1 MAIAERFMFDTAFDE
16 LDELSTVG
24 RKNELSDTF
33 SQSGNKPSANDIKLE
48 KELEE
53 EKRIEQ
59 IREENYQN
67 GKKDGNS
74 EALMGIE
81 ESVNKLLI
89 TISDEMNNLE
99 AKQDL
104 VNKEISDNLILLT
117 QTIIKKIFPTLAKN
131 SAVEEIIKVI
141 VDLPKLYTEE
151 PEILV
156 KINPLIINQL
166 NDRLSEKILDNTRLK
181 KLKLVEDSS
190 VEEGDCQIDWSNG
203 SAERNLDKLEQKVD
217 NIIAQ
222 NINSISKQNN
232 DEDGKKSF
240 TASNEINNKM
250 NKVGDQNEEIVNTKI
265 VESESETETI
275 APAEPAGKFI
285 VNAPP
290 DVFAK

>member
-24 RKNELSDTF
+24 RQNELSDAF
-33 SQSGNKPSANDIKLE
+33 SQSGNNTSANDIKLE

-81 ESVNKLLI
+81 ESINKLLI

-181 KLKLVEDSS
+181 KLKLVEDLS

-203 SAERNLDKLEQKVD
+203 SAERNLDKLVQKMD
-217 NIIAQ
+217 DIISQ
-222 NINSISKQNN
+222 NINSINKQNN
-232 DEDGKKSF
+232 DENGEKSL
-240 TASNEINNKM
+240 TTSNETNNKIE
-250 NKVGDQNEEIVNTKI
+250 DQNEEIFNTKI
-265 VESESETETI
+265 VESKTETETI
-275 APAEPAGKFI
+275 ISPESDDSNK
-285 VNAPP
+285 
-290 DVFAK
+290 

>member
-33 SQSGNKPSANDIKLE
+33 SQSGNNTSANDIKLE

-81 ESVNKLLI
+81 ESINKLLI

-203 SAERNLDKLEQKVD
+203 SAERNLDKLVQKMD
-217 NIIAQ
+217 DIIAQ

-232 DEDGKKSF
+232 DEDGEKSL
-240 TASNEINNKM
+240 TTSNETNDKIE
-250 NKVGDQNEEIVNTKI
+250 DQNEEIFNTNI
-265 VESESETETI
+265 VESKTETETETI
-275 APAEPAGKFI
+275 IRPESDDSNK
-285 VNAPP
+285 
-290 DVFAK
+290 

>member
-33 SQSGNKPSANDIKLE
+33 SQSGNNTSANDIKLE

-203 SAERNLDKLEQKVD
+203 SAERNLDKLVQKMD
-217 NIIAQ
+217 DIIAQ

-232 DEDGKKSF
+232 DEDGEKSL
-240 TASNEINNKM
+240 TTSNETNDKIE
-250 NKVGDQNEEIVNTKI
+250 DQNEEIFNTNI
-265 VESESETETI
+265 VESKTETETI
-275 APAEPAGKFI
+275 IRPESDDSNK
-285 VNAPP
+285 
-290 DVFAK
+290 

>member
-24 RKNELSDTF
+24 RQNELSDAF
-33 SQSGNKPSANDIKLE
+33 SQSGNNTSANDIKLE

-81 ESVNKLLI
+81 ESINKLLI

-166 NDRLSEKILDNTRLK
+166 NDHLSEKILDNTRLK

-203 SAERNLDKLEQKVD
+203 SAERNLDKLVQKMD
-217 NIIAQ
+217 DIISQ
-222 NINSISKQNN
+222 NINSINKQNN
-232 DEDGKKSF
+232 DENGEKSL
-240 TASNEINNKM
+240 TTSNETNNKIE
-250 NKVGDQNEEIVNTKI
+250 DQNEEIFNTKI
-265 VESESETETI
+265 VESKTETETI
-275 APAEPAGKFI
+275 IRPESDDSNK
-285 VNAPP
+285 
-290 DVFAK
+290 

>member
-33 SQSGNKPSANDIKLE
+33 SQSGNNTSANDIKLE

-53 EKRIEQ
+53 EKRTEQ

-81 ESVNKLLI
+81 ESINKLLI

-117 QTIIKKIFPTLAKN
+117 QTMIKKIFPTLAKN

-203 SAERNLDKLEQKVD
+203 SAERNLDKLVQKMD
-217 NIIAQ
+217 DIIAQ

-232 DEDGKKSF
+232 DEDGEKSL
-240 TASNEINNKM
+240 TTSNETNDKIE
-250 NKVGDQNEEIVNTKI
+250 DQNEEIFNTNI
-265 VESESETETI
+265 VESKTETI
-275 APAEPAGKFI
+275 IRPESDDSNK
-285 VNAPP
+285 
-290 DVFAK
+290 

>member
-1 MAIAERFMFDTAFDE
+1 MAIAERFMFDTEFDK

-24 RKNELSDTF
+24 RQNELSDAF
-33 SQSGNKPSANDIKLE
+33 SQSGNNTSANDIKLE

-81 ESVNKLLI
+81 ESINKLLI

-166 NDRLSEKILDNTRLK
+166 NDHLSEKILDNTRLK

-203 SAERNLDKLEQKVD
+203 SAERNLDKLVQKMD
-217 NIIAQ
+217 DIIAQ
-222 NINSISKQNN
+222 NINSINKQNN
-232 DEDGKKSF
+232 DEDGEKSL
-240 TASNEINNKM
+240 TTSNKTNNKIE
-250 NKVGDQNEEIVNTKI
+250 DQNEEIFNTKI
-265 VESESETETI
+265 VESKTETETI
-275 APAEPAGKFI
+275 IRPESDDSNK
-285 VNAPP
+285 
-290 DVFAK
+290 

>member
-24 RKNELSDTF
+24 RKNELSDAF
-33 SQSGNKPSANDIKLE
+33 SQSGNNTSANDIKLE

-203 SAERNLDKLEQKVD
+203 SAERNLDKLVQKMD
-217 NIIAQ
+217 DIIAQ
-222 NINSISKQNN
+222 NINSINKQNN
-232 DEDGKKSF
+232 DEDGEKSL
-240 TASNEINNKM
+240 TTSNETNTKIE
-250 NKVGDQNEEIVNTKI
+250 DQNEEIFNTNI
-265 VESESETETI
+265 VESKTETETI
-275 APAEPAGKFI
+275 IRPESDDSNK
-285 VNAPP
+285 
-290 DVFAK
+290 

>member
-24 RKNELSDTF
+24 RQKELSDAF
-33 SQSGNKPSANDIKLE
+33 SQSGNNTSANDKKVE

-59 IREENYQN
+59 IREESYQN

-81 ESVNKLLI
+81 ESINKLLI
-89 TISDEMNNLE
+89 TISDEINNLE
-99 AKQDL
+99 VKQEL
-104 VNKEISDNLILLT
+104 VNKEISDNLILLI

-156 KINPLIINQL
+156 KINPLIIDQL
-166 NDRLSEKILDNTRLK
+166 NDHLSEKILDNTRLK

-203 SAERNLDKLEQKVD
+203 SAERNLDKLVQKMD
-217 NIIAQ
+217 DIISQ
-222 NINSISKQNN
+222 NINSINKQNN
-232 DEDGKKSF
+232 DEDGEKSL
-240 TASNEINNKM
+240 TTSNETNNKIE
-250 NKVGDQNEEIVNTKI
+250 DQNEEIFNTKI
-265 VESESETETI
+265 VESKTETETI
-275 APAEPAGKFI
+275 IRPESDDSNK
-285 VNAPP
+285 
-290 DVFAK
+290 

>member
-33 SQSGNKPSANDIKLE
+33 SQSGNNTSANDIKLE

-203 SAERNLDKLEQKVD
+203 SAERNLDKLVQKMD
-217 NIIAQ
+217 DIIAQ
-222 NINSISKQNN
+222 NINSINKQNN
-232 DEDGKKSF
+232 DEDGEKSL
-240 TASNEINNKM
+240 TTSNETNDKIE
-250 NKVGDQNEEIVNTKI
+250 DQNEEIFNTNI
-265 VESESETETI
+265 VESKTETETI
-275 APAEPAGKFI
+275 IRPESDDSNK
-285 VNAPP
+285 
-290 DVFAK
+290 

>member
-1 MAIAERFMFDTAFDE
+1 MAIAERFMFDTTFDE
-16 LDELSTVG
+16 LDQSSALDQQNKLS
-24 RKNELSDTF
+24 SAF
-33 SQSGNKPSANDIKLE
+33 SQSDNNNSANEIEFE
-48 KELEE
+48 KEVEE

-59 IREENYQN
+59 IREENYQK

-74 EALMGIE
+74 EALIGIE
-81 ESVNKLLI
+81 ENINKLLI
-89 TISDEMNNLE
+89 TISDEINNLDV
-99 AKQDL
+99 KQNL
-104 VNKEISDNLILLT
+104 VNQELSDNLILLT

-203 SAERNLDKLEQKVD
+203 SAERNLDKLVQKMD
-217 NIIAQ
+217 DIIAQ
-222 NINSISKQNN
+222 NINSINKQNN
-232 DEDGKKSF
+232 DEDGEKSL
-240 TASNEINNKM
+240 TTSNETNDKIE
-250 NKVGDQNEEIVNTKI
+250 DQNEEIFNTNI
-265 VESESETETI
+265 IESKTEIETI
-275 APAEPAGKFI
+275 IRPESDDSNK
-285 VNAPP
+285 
-290 DVFAK
+290 

>member
-33 SQSGNKPSANDIKLE
+33 SQSGNNTSANDIKLE

-203 SAERNLDKLEQKVD
+203 SAERNLDKLVQKMD
-217 NIIAQ
+217 DIIAQ

-232 DEDGKKSF
+232 DEDGEESL
-240 TASNEINNKM
+240 TTSNETNDKIE
-250 NKVGDQNEEIVNTKI
+250 DQNEEIFNTNI
-265 VESESETETI
+265 VESKTETETI
-275 APAEPAGKFI
+275 IRPESDDSNK
-285 VNAPP
+285 
-290 DVFAK
+290 

>member
-33 SQSGNKPSANDIKLE
+33 SQSGNNTSANDIKLE

-53 EKRIEQ
+53 EKRNEQ

-203 SAERNLDKLEQKVD
+203 SAERNLDKLVQKMD
-217 NIIAQ
+217 DIIAQ
-222 NINSISKQNN
+222 NINSINKQNN
-232 DEDGKKSF
+232 DEDGEKSL
-240 TASNEINNKM
+240 TTSNETNTKIE
-250 NKVGDQNEEIVNTKI
+250 DQNEEIFNTNI
-265 VESESETETI
+265 VESKTETETI
-275 APAEPAGKFI
+275 IRPESDDSNK
-285 VNAPP
+285 
-290 DVFAK
+290 

>member
-33 SQSGNKPSANDIKLE
+33 SQSGNNTSANDIKLE

-203 SAERNLDKLEQKVD
+203 SAERNLDKLVQKMD
-217 NIIAQ
+217 DIIAQ
-222 NINSISKQNN
+222 NINSINKQNN
-232 DEDGKKSF
+232 DEDGEKSL
-240 TASNEINNKM
+240 TTSNETNTKIE
-250 NKVGDQNEEIVNTKI
+250 DQNEEIFNTNI
-265 VESESETETI
+265 VESKTETETI
-275 APAEPAGKFI
+275 IRPESDDSNK
-285 VNAPP
+285 
-290 DVFAK
+290 

>member
-203 SAERNLDKLEQKVD
+203 SAERNLDKLVQKMD
-217 NIIAQ
+217 DIIAQ
-222 NINSISKQNN
+222 NINSINKQNN
-232 DEDGKKSF
+232 DEDGEKSL
-240 TASNEINNKM
+240 TTSNETNDKIE
-250 NKVGDQNEEIVNTKI
+250 DQNEEIFNTNI
-265 VESESETETI
+265 VESKTETETI
-275 APAEPAGKFI
+275 IRPESDDSNK
-285 VNAPP
+285 
-290 DVFAK
+290 

>member
-1 MAIAERFMFDTAFDE
+1 MAIAERFMFDTEFDK

-24 RKNELSDTF
+24 RQNELSDAF
-33 SQSGNKPSANDIKLE
+33 SQSGNNTSANDIKLE

-81 ESVNKLLI
+81 ESINKLLI

-117 QTIIKKIFPTLAKN
+117 QTILKKIFPTLAKN

-166 NDRLSEKILDNTRLK
+166 NDHLSERILDNTRLK
-181 KLKLVEDSS
+181 KLKLVEDLS

-203 SAERNLDKLEQKVD
+203 SAERNLDKLVQKMD
-217 NIIAQ
+217 DIISQ
-222 NINSISKQNN
+222 NINSINKQNN
-232 DEDGKKSF
+232 DENGEKSL
-240 TASNEINNKM
+240 TTSNETNNKIE
-250 NKVGDQNEEIVNTKI
+250 DQNEEIFNTKI
-265 VESESETETI
+265 VESKTETETI
-275 APAEPAGKFI
+275 IRPESDDSNK
-285 VNAPP
+285 
-290 DVFAK
+290 

>member
-24 RKNELSDTF
+24 RQNELSDAF
-33 SQSGNKPSANDIKLE
+33 SQSGNNTSANDIKLE

-81 ESVNKLLI
+81 ESINKLLI

-166 NDRLSEKILDNTRLK
+166 NDHLSERILDNTRLK

-203 SAERNLDKLEQKVD
+203 SAERNLDKLVQKMD
-217 NIIAQ
+217 DIISQ
-222 NINSISKQNN
+222 NINSINKQNN
-232 DEDGKKSF
+232 DEDGEKSL
-240 TASNEINNKM
+240 TTSNETNNKIE
-250 NKVGDQNEEIVNTKI
+250 DQNEEIFNTKI
-265 VESESETETI
+265 VESKTETETI
-275 APAEPAGKFI
+275 IRPESDDSNK
-285 VNAPP
+285 
-290 DVFAK
+290 

>member
-24 RKNELSDTF
+24 RKNELSDAF
-33 SQSGNKPSANDIKLE
+33 SQSGNNTSANDIKLE

-203 SAERNLDKLEQKVD
+203 SAERNLDKLMQKMD
-217 NIIAQ
+217 DIIAQ
-222 NINSISKQNN
+222 NINSINKQNN
-232 DEDGKKSF
+232 DEDGGKSL
-240 TASNEINNKM
+240 TTSNETNNKIK
-250 NKVGDQNEEIVNTKI
+250 NQNEEIFNTKI
-265 VESESETETI
+265 VESKTETETI
-275 APAEPAGKFI
+275 IRPESDDSNK
-285 VNAPP
+285 
-290 DVFAK
+290 

>member
-33 SQSGNKPSANDIKLE
+33 SQSGNNTSANDIKLE

-203 SAERNLDKLEQKVD
+203 SAERNLDKLVQKMD
-217 NIIAQ
+217 DIIAQ
-222 NINSISKQNN
+222 NINSINKQNN
-232 DEDGKKSF
+232 DEDGEKSL
-240 TASNEINNKM
+240 TTSNETNNKIE
-250 NKVGDQNEEIVNTKI
+250 DQNEEIFNTKI
-265 VESESETETI
+265 VGSETETETETETI
-275 APAEPAGKFI
+275 ISPESDDSNK
-285 VNAPP
+285 
-290 DVFAK
+290 

>member
-33 SQSGNKPSANDIKLE
+33 SQSGNNTSANDIKLE

-181 KLKLVEDSS
+181 KLKLVEDLS

-203 SAERNLDKLEQKVD
+203 SAERNLDKLVQKMD
-217 NIIAQ
+217 DIIAQ
-222 NINSISKQNN
+222 NINSINKQNN
-232 DEDGKKSF
+232 DEDGEKSL
-240 TASNEINNKM
+240 TTSNETNDKIE
-250 NKVGDQNEEIVNTKI
+250 DQNEEIFNTNI
-265 VESESETETI
+265 VESKTETETI
-275 APAEPAGKFI
+275 IRPESDDSNK
-285 VNAPP
+285 
-290 DVFAK
+290 

>member
-16 LDELSTVG
+16 LDELSTFG

-33 SQSGNKPSANDIKLE
+33 SQSGNNTSANDIKLE

-81 ESVNKLLI
+81 ESINKLLI

-203 SAERNLDKLEQKVD
+203 SAERNLDKLVQKMD
-217 NIIAQ
+217 DIIAQ

-232 DEDGKKSF
+232 DEDGEKSL
-240 TASNEINNKM
+240 TTSNETNDKIE
-250 NKVGDQNEEIVNTKI
+250 DQNEEIFNTNI
-265 VESESETETI
+265 VESKTEIETI
-275 APAEPAGKFI
+275 IRPESDDSNK
-285 VNAPP
+285 
-290 DVFAK
+290 

>member
-24 RKNELSDTF
+24 RQNELSDAF
-33 SQSGNKPSANDIKLE
+33 SQSGNNTSANDKKVE

-81 ESVNKLLI
+81 ESINKLLI
-89 TISDEMNNLE
+89 TISDKMNNLE

-181 KLKLVEDSS
+181 KLKLVEDLS

-203 SAERNLDKLEQKVD
+203 SAERNLDKLVQKMD
-217 NIIAQ
+217 DIISQ
-222 NINSISKQNN
+222 NINSINKQNN
-232 DEDGKKSF
+232 DENGEKSL
-240 TASNEINNKM
+240 TTSNETNNKIE
-250 NKVGDQNEEIVNTKI
+250 DQNEEIFNTKI
-265 VESESETETI
+265 VESKTETETI
-275 APAEPAGKFI
+275 ISPESDDSNK
-285 VNAPP
+285 
-290 DVFAK
+290 

>member
-24 RKNELSDTF
+24 RKNELSDAF
-33 SQSGNKPSANDIKLE
+33 SQSGNNTSANDIKLE

-81 ESVNKLLI
+81 ESINKLLI

-203 SAERNLDKLEQKVD
+203 SAERNLDKLVQKMD
-217 NIIAQ
+217 DIIAQ
-222 NINSISKQNN
+222 NINSINKQNN
-232 DEDGKKSF
+232 DEDGEKSL
-240 TASNEINNKM
+240 TTSNETNTKIE
-250 NKVGDQNEEIVNTKI
+250 DQNEEIFNTNI
-265 VESESETETI
+265 VESKTETETI
-275 APAEPAGKFI
+275 IRPESDDSNK
-285 VNAPP
+285 
-290 DVFAK
+290 

>member
-33 SQSGNKPSANDIKLE
+33 SQSGNNTSANDIKLE

-81 ESVNKLLI
+81 ESINKLLI

-203 SAERNLDKLEQKVD
+203 SAERNLDKLVQKMD
-217 NIIAQ
+217 DIIAQ

-232 DEDGKKSF
+232 DEDGEKSL
-240 TASNEINNKM
+240 TTSNETNTKIE
-250 NKVGDQNEEIVNTKI
+250 DQNEEIFNTNI
-265 VESESETETI
+265 VESKTETETI
-275 APAEPAGKFI
+275 IRPESDDSNK
-285 VNAPP
+285 
-290 DVFAK
+290 

>member
-24 RKNELSDTF
+24 RKNELSDAF
-33 SQSGNKPSANDIKLE
+33 SQSGNNTSANDIKLE

-81 ESVNKLLI
+81 ESINKLLI

-203 SAERNLDKLEQKVD
+203 SAERNLDKLVQKMD
-217 NIIAQ
+217 DIIAQ
-222 NINSISKQNN
+222 NINSINKQNN
-232 DEDGKKSF
+232 DEDGEKSL
-240 TASNEINNKM
+240 TTSNETNDKIE
-250 NKVGDQNEEIVNTKI
+250 DQNEEIFNTNI
-265 VESESETETI
+265 VESKTETETI
-275 APAEPAGKFI
+275 IRPESDDSNK
-285 VNAPP
+285 
-290 DVFAK
+290 

>member
-33 SQSGNKPSANDIKLE
+33 SQSGNNTSANDIKLE

-81 ESVNKLLI
+81 ESVNKSLI

-203 SAERNLDKLEQKVD
+203 SAERNLDKLVQKMD
-217 NIIAQ
+217 DIIAQ
-222 NINSISKQNN
+222 NINSINKQNN
-232 DEDGKKSF
+232 DEDGEKSL
-240 TASNEINNKM
+240 TTSNETNDKIE
-250 NKVGDQNEEIVNTKI
+250 DQNEEIFNTNI
-265 VESESETETI
+265 VESKTETETI
-275 APAEPAGKFI
+275 IRPESDDSNK
-285 VNAPP
+285 
-290 DVFAK
+290 

>member
-1 MAIAERFMFDTAFDE
+1 MAIAEKFLFDTAFDE

-24 RKNELSDTF
+24 RQNELSDAF
-33 SQSGNKPSANDIKLE
+33 SQSGNNTSANDIKLE

-81 ESVNKLLI
+81 ESINKLLI

-166 NDRLSEKILDNTRLK
+166 NDHLSEKILDNTRLK

-203 SAERNLDKLEQKVD
+203 SAERNLDKLVQKMD
-217 NIIAQ
+217 DIIAQ
-222 NINSISKQNN
+222 NINSI
-232 DEDGKKSF
+232 
-240 TASNEINNKM
+240 NK
-250 NKVGDQNEEIVNTKI
+250 
-265 VESESETETI
+265 
-275 APAEPAGKFI
+275 
-285 VNAPP
+285 
-290 DVFAK
+290 

>member
-1 MAIAERFMFDTAFDE
+1 MAIAERFMFDTEFDK

-24 RKNELSDTF
+24 RQNELSDAF
-33 SQSGNKPSANDIKLE
+33 SQSGNNTSANDIKLE

-81 ESVNKLLI
+81 ESINKLLI

-117 QTIIKKIFPTLAKN
+117 QTILKKIFPTLAKN

-166 NDRLSEKILDNTRLK
+166 NDHLSEKILDNTRLK
-181 KLKLVEDSS
+181 KLKLIADPS

-203 SAERNLDKLEQKVD
+203 SAERNLDKLVQKID
-217 NIIAQ
+217 DIIAQ
-222 NINSISKQNN
+222 NINSINKQNN
-232 DEDGKKSF
+232 DEDGEKSL
-240 TASNEINNKM
+240 TTSNKTNNKIE
-250 NKVGDQNEEIVNTKI
+250 DQNEEIFNTKI
-265 VESESETETI
+265 VESKTETETI
-275 APAEPAGKFI
+275 ISPESDDSNK
-285 VNAPP
+285 
-290 DVFAK
+290 

>member
-81 ESVNKLLI
+81 ESINKLLI

-275 APAEPAGKFI
+275 VRPESDDSNK
-285 VNAPP
+285 
-290 DVFAK
+290 

>member
-24 RKNELSDTF
+24 RQKELSDAF
-33 SQSGNKPSANDIKLE
+33 SQSGNNTSANDKKVE

-59 IREENYQN
+59 IREESYQN

-81 ESVNKLLI
+81 ESINKLLI
-89 TISDEMNNLE
+89 TISDEINNLE
-99 AKQDL
+99 VKQEL
-104 VNKEISDNLILLT
+104 VNKEISDNLILLI

-151 PEILV
+151 PQILV
-156 KINPLIINQL
+156 KINPLIIDQL
-166 NDRLSEKILDNTRLK
+166 NNHLSEKILDNTRLK

-203 SAERNLDKLEQKVD
+203 SAERNLDKLVQKMD
-217 NIIAQ
+217 DIISQ
-222 NINSISKQNN
+222 NINSINKQNN
-232 DEDGKKSF
+232 DEDGEKSL
-240 TASNEINNKM
+240 TTSNETNNKIE
-250 NKVGDQNEEIVNTKI
+250 DQNEEIFNTKI
-265 VESESETETI
+265 VESKTETETI
-275 APAEPAGKFI
+275 IRPESDDSNK
-285 VNAPP
+285 
-290 DVFAK
+290 

>member
-33 SQSGNKPSANDIKLE
+33 SQSGNNTSANDIKLE

-53 EKRIEQ
+53 EKRTEQ

-81 ESVNKLLI
+81 ESINKLLI

-117 QTIIKKIFPTLAKN
+117 QTMIKKIFPTLAKN

-203 SAERNLDKLEQKVD
+203 SAERNLDKLVQKMD
-217 NIIAQ
+217 DIIAQ

-232 DEDGKKSF
+232 DEDGEKSL
-240 TASNEINNKM
+240 TTSNETNDKIE
-250 NKVGDQNEEIVNTKI
+250 DQNEEIFNTNI
-265 VESESETETI
+265 VESKTETETI
-275 APAEPAGKFI
+275 IRPESDDSNK
-285 VNAPP
+285 
-290 DVFAK
+290 